1 VEQDSPTL
9 LHAVLQ
15 LWPGLPKFHPRT
27 PAAAHVSSVELS
39 MLPTNPSNGL
49 LQAQSRE
56 QLEFEAL
63 QLEVPVAR

>member
-1 VEQDSPTL
+1 M
-9 LHAVLQ
+9 
-15 LWPGLPKFHPRT
+15 